1 MTNQNLYLDVNVIQ
15 TVPAANI
22 NRDDTGS
29 PKTVNYGGVT
39 RARVSSQSWKR
50 AIRHGFE
57 TEEIPT
63 ANLTKKAVELLSNE
77 LQKLS
82 PELSAED
89 AQQKAKKI
97 LETAG
102 IKKFE
107 KDDTT
112 KALLF
117 VSPGQ
122 IKKMAEYALN
132 NEELDK
138 KELKKVFKGNQA
150 LDLALFGRMVADSPE
165 LNVEAAA
172 QVAHAFSTHEIIP
185 EFDYFT
191 ALDDCQ
197 DEDNAG
203 SSMIGTV
210 EFNSS
215 TLYRYA
221 NLNINE
227 LKHNLGNEDAIKGSL
242 AFIKEFVLTM
252 PTGKQNSYANKTIPN
267 YVVVSLRTDTPV
279 NLASAFETPVRTNE
293 GYVKKS
299 VERLNEEYG
308 ETQKFVEGPLLTVV
322 LEKGNLS
329 ENSSQIGVEAD
340 SLDDLIS
347 KISKA
352 LTKAVQNEDDND

>member
-50 AIRHGFE
+50 AIRKGFE
-57 TEEIPT
+57 TEDIST

-82 PELSAED
+82 PELNDED
-89 AQQKAKKI
+89 AQQKAKEI
-97 LETAG
+97 LEAAG
-102 IKKFE
+102 IKLD
-107 KDDTT
+107 KDNLT

-117 VSPGQ
+117 ISPGQ
-122 IKKMAEYALN
+122 INKMAEYALN

-165 LNVEAAA
+165 LNVEASA

-197 DEDNAG
+197 EDDNAG

-227 LKHNLGNEDAIKGSL
+227 LKHNLGNEYAVKGSL

-267 YVVVSLRTDTPV
+267 YVVVSIRKDTPV
-279 NLASAFETPVRTNE
+279 NLASAFETPVRTNG

-299 VERLNEEYG
+299 VERLNEEYM
-308 ETQKFVEGPLLTVV
+308 ETQKFVEEPILTVV

-329 ENSSQIGVEAD
+329 ENSSAIGSEAD
-340 SLDDLIS
+340 NLDDLIS
-347 KISKA
+347 KVSEA
-352 LTKAVQNEDDND
+352 LTKAVQNEDNND

>member
-39 RARVSSQSWKR
+39 RSRVSSQSWKR

-63 ANLTKKAVELLSNE
+63 ANLTKKAVELLSSE
-77 LQKLS
+77 LQKLA
-82 PELSAED
+82 PELNAEE
-89 AQQKAKKI
+89 AQQKAKEV
-97 LETAG
+97 LEAAG
-102 IKKFE
+102 IKLD
-107 KDDTT
+107 KDNLT

-117 VSPGQ
+117 ISPGQ
-122 IKKMAEYALN
+122 IEKMAEYVLN

-150 LDLALFGRMVADSPE
+150 LDLALFGRMVADNPE

-191 ALDDCQ
+191 ALDDCRK
-197 DEDNAG
+197 EDNAG

-227 LKHNLGNEDAIKGSL
+227 LKHNLGNEDTIKGSL

-267 YVVVSLRTDTPV
+267 YVMVSIRKDTPV
-279 NLASAFETPVRTNE
+279 NLASAFENPVRTSG
-293 GYVKKS
+293 GYVEKS
-299 VERLNEEYG
+299 VERLNKEYV
-308 ETQKFVEGPLLTVV
+308 ETQKFVEEPLLTVV
-322 LEKGNLS
+322 LEKRNLS
-329 ENSSQIGVEAD
+329 EDIDQVGFEAD
-340 SLDDLIS
+340 NLDDLIS
-347 KISKA
+347 KISEA